1 LREKYEKGKEKEGKC
16 KKRIIGERKCKQ
28 GKRKREN
35 GM

>member
-1 LREKYEKGKEKEGKC
+1 MKRERKKRENV